1 MKKLNKKV
9 ISDCELLSVIL
20 QRPNIRARARFIQ
33 RFLRPSDQHRLCEHI
48 GKILQLEPPP
58 SHRLKDANSL
68 DTVRNVLQPHKKIVN
83 RIVRNSHKKGRK
95 SFELTRQRGGALFS
109 VILAAAIPLIAD
121 LILRA
126 TAGKK

>member
-1 MKKLNKKV
+1 MKVNKR
-9 ISDCELLSVIL
+9 IASDCELLSVIL

-48 GKILQLEPPP
+48 GKILQLNPPA
-58 SHRLKDANSL
+58 SHRLKDENSL
-68 DTVRNVLQPHKKIVN
+68 NTVTTVLKPHKKVIN
-83 RIVRNSHKKGRK
+83 RIVRKSREKKGRK
-95 SFELTRQRGGALFS
+95 TFDLSKQSGGALFS

-126 TAGKK
+126 TAG